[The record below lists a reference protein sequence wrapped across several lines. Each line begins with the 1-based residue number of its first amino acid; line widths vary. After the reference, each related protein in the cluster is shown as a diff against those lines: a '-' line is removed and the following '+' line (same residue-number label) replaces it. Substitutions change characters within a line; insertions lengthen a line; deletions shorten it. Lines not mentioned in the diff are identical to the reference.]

1 MTFLKIITFALISL
15 VLLFYTAQC
24 THLIIA
30 PLERDCFH
38 FKVDKNNVI
47 VGSYDIINKNASCVI
62 SVINRYDK
70 KRESI
75 FKSEKTQDQFEIK
88 AGKPGVYSL
97 CYENKKNVELTLMFT
112 LRVKESHS
120 TADSEFSTI
129 DDVQKISNKASA
141 LYDQFLDLFDEQER
155 MMETADLYK
164 QFNEKMNSKLVLWS
178 EIEIILLILLTL
190 VHIYYI
196 KSFFEIKTIV

>member
-1 MTFLKIITFALISL
+1 MYKHTIHRKIAFCAAYYNTNESSE
-15 VLLFYTAQC
+15 
-24 THLIIA
+24 A

-88 AGKPGVYSL
+88 
-97 CYENKKNVELTLMFT
+97 NKKNVELTLMFT

-120 TADSEFSTI
+120 TTDSEFSTI

>member
-1 MTFLKIITFALISL
+1 
-15 VLLFYTAQC
+15 
-24 THLIIA
+24 
-30 PLERDCFH
+30 
-38 FKVDKNNVI
+38 
-47 VGSYDIINKNASCVI
+47 
-62 SVINRYDK
+62 
-70 KRESI
+70 
-75 FKSEKTQDQFEIK
+75 
-88 AGKPGVYSL
+88 
-97 CYENKKNVELTLMFT
+97 MFT